1 MVSLWVYVIVYCF
14 KQYAIFSYLREVNQ
28 QKKNAFSSYTLFDA
42 AVGDADTEAK
52 RMLLMSLA
60 KTIHEAVKPD
70 SWVQKLPIIHLCKVS
85 ILENGLLLH
94 RNNCGYY
101 CPAKVAQ

>member
-1 MVSLWVYVIVYCF
+1 VIVYCF
-14 KQYAIFSYLREVNQ
+14 KQYAIFSHLREVNQ

-60 KTIHEAVKPD
+60 KTIHEAVNTGFVGSKAADHPFM
-70 SWVQKLPIIHLCKVS
+70 QS
-85 ILENGLLLH
+85 IDIGKWSAFA
-94 RNNCGYY
+94 
-101 CPAKVAQ
+101 PK